1 MSSPRNGVAG
11 AEPAAI
17 AARGGAT
24 ALYFPPC
31 VVLGSGARSRR
42 HGRGRIVS
50 HDRRPDP
57 HAHAVR
63 DLVTRSRTSTPA
75 PATETPKH
83 GDDAAR
89 LDPIE
94 REGQEIRTRVNA
106 LFFAV
111 IAAGIADLVA
121 RMAPR

>member
-1 MSSPRNGVAG
+1 MSSLWNGVAG
-11 AEPAAI
+11 AESAAI
-17 AARGGAT
+17 AASGGAT
-24 ALYFPPC
+24 ALYFARR

-57 HAHAVR
+57 LAHAVR
-63 DLVTRSRTSTPA
+63 DLVTRGLTSTPA
-75 PATETPKH
+75 PAIETPKH

-89 LDPIE
+89 LDAIE
-94 REGQEIRTRVNA
+94 REVQEIRTRVNA

-111 IAAGIADLVA
+111 IAAGIVDLVA